1 VTFLRVVDS
10 MELREDDQI
19 DTSRLKSTDR
29 VEQVSRVGIGI
40 VDLADECL
48 SFINEVAK
56 KPRSLNYN
64 KYFIGLTEGGRANNF
79 VSFAPKKSFLR
90 LSMDLDPV
98 EPWVKRVQDPGMD
111 FKTKEGRLKVNLTV
125 KDFEQNKD
133 LLREMSHESATEDE
147 KE

>member
-1 VTFLRVVDS
+1 
-10 MELREDDQI
+10 
-19 DTSRLKSTDR
+19 
-29 VEQVSRVGIGI
+29 
-40 VDLADECL
+40 
-48 SFINEVAK
+48 
-56 KPRSLNYN
+56 
-64 KYFIGLTEGGRANNF
+64 
-79 VSFAPKKSFLR
+79 
-90 LSMDLDPV
+90 MDLDPV